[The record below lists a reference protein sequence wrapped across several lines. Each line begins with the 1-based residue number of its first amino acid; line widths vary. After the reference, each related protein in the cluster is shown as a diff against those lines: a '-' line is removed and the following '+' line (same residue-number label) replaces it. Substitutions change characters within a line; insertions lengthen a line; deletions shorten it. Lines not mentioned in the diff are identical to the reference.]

1 VPLLKINYNAK
12 IFLITADRRDTQSPF
27 DLKDYMRTFFSHYY
41 VYSISLIAALSGLL
55 FGLDTGVI
63 SGALPIITQ
72 QFHIKNPF
80 DQGAIISV
88 MLLGA
93 IFGSI
98 GVKYFSQHLGRR
110 FVIISSAA
118 FFVIF
123 SIGSALST
131 SAPMLIGMRFF
142 LGIALGMASYITP
155 IYLAEVAPRKHR
167 GGVIAMY
174 QLMITIGILAA
185 FLIDQYFVSTQNWR
199 WMLGVV
205 AIPAGIMLVGCILLP
220 HSPRWLMLQG
230 KPEKAKKTLR
240 KLTSE
245 AEADLEFNEMQ
256 ANEALMKKTKNFKQ
270 QFKSRVLALVLLGA
284 GLQLI
289 QQWTGINIVLYYA
302 PEVFKSIGFHSLHD
316 QMGCTILIGVVNVA
330 TTLLAIRYLDR
341 WGRKPILY
349 LGMTTM
355 LVSLLV
361 IATVMHLQSPHT
373 SWQNTLAVLAT
384 MTYIFGFAI
393 SLGPVVWIVCAEIFP
408 SAYRDFGVMITTCS
422 NWTFNFI
429 LSQLFLPLLLTFS
442 ISKVFVGFAIVT
454 MLGLLFVK
462 LFVPETKDI
471 TLEEIESNLLKN
483 KPLRLIG
490 QP

>member
-1 VPLLKINYNAK
+1 
-12 IFLITADRRDTQSPF
+12 
-27 DLKDYMRTFFSHYY
+27 MRTFFSNYY
-41 VYSISLIAALSGLL
+41 VHGVAFVAALSGLL

-63 SGALPIITQ
+63 SGALPIIIHHFKISN
-72 QFHIKNPF
+72 QFE
-80 DQGAIISV
+80 QGAIISV

-93 IFGSI
+93 IFGSLV
-98 GVKYFSQHLGRR
+98 VKFFSQHFGRR
-110 FVIISSAA
+110 SVIISSAI
-118 FFVIF
+118 FFIIF
-123 SIGSALST
+123 SIGAALSQ
-131 SAPMLIGMRFF
+131 SVHMLIIMRFF
-142 LGIALGMASYITP
+142 LGIALGMASFITP
-155 IYLAEVAPRKHR
+155 IYLAEVAPRKQR

-185 FLIDQYFVSTQNWR
+185 FLIDQYFVPTQDWR

-205 AIPAGIMLVGCILLP
+205 AIPASIMLLGCIMIP
-220 HSPRWLMLQG
+220 NSPRWLMLTG
-230 KPEKAKKTLR
+230 KLDKAKYTLE

-245 AEADLEFNEMQ
+245 EEAQLEFREMK
-256 ANEALMKKTKNFKQ
+256 ANVTIINKTKNFKKK
-270 QFKSRVLALVLLGA
+270 FKSRIFALLLLGC

-302 PEVFKSIGFHSLHD
+302 PEVFKNIGFNSLHD
-316 QMGCTILIGVVNVA
+316 QMWCTILIGTVNVA

-355 LVSLLV
+355 LISLLL
-361 IATVMHLQSPHT
+361 IAAIMHLHTPHT

-393 SLGPVVWIVCAEIFP
+393 SLGPVVWIICAEIFP
-408 SAYRDFGVMITTCS
+408 NAYRDFGVMITTCS

-429 LSQLFLPLLLTFS
+429 LSQLFLPLLLTLS
-442 ISKVFVGFAIVT
+442 ISKVFFGFAIVT
-454 MLGLLFVK
+454 LLGLLFVK

-471 TLEEIESNLLKN
+471 TLEEIEENLLKD

-490 QP
+490 Q